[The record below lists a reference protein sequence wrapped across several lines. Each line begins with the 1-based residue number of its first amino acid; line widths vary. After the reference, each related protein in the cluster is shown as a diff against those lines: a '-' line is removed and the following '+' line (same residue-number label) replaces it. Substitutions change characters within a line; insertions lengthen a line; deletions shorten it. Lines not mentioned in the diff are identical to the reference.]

1 MLNAEI
7 NAGKVSSVG
16 NRAKKDD
23 KLSAQLDEHS
33 PASRLVVSEERS
45 KIKLRAVWQRM
56 NGCSVRSTG

>member
-23 KLSAQLDEHS
+23 KLSAQLNEHS
-33 PASRLVVSEERS
+33 PASRPVVSEERS
-45 KIKLRAVWQRM
+45 KTKLRAVRQRM
-56 NGCSVRSTG
+56 NSRSVRPTG